1 MKLAIVGAFLGLA
14 LFLPQAAGAT
24 TLVQGNFGGKVN
36 AGSSAVRAPFNV
48 ASTGIV
54 QGMTLNGSAVFDSD
68 VVPASGLALVSFAGL
83 TDPSDAF
90 EFNIGSLHFDLGTAT
105 TGSAG
110 ITPAILF
117 NNGAF
122 AGLNYV
128 SDFLYSDGL
137 TYQLRFNSLNF
148 TVRQVD
154 PVTGFNSNSTINIT
168 GKLDLGG
175 FASQSPYVEGP
186 PGGAGVPEPS
196 TWALMIVGL
205 GGAGAML
212 RRRRALAVAA

>member
-24 TLVQGNFGGKVN
+24 TLVQGNFSGKVN
-36 AGSSAVRAPFNV
+36 SGGSAVKAPFNV

-54 QGMTLNGSAVFDSD
+54 QGMSLTGSAVFDSSI
-68 VVPASGLALVSFAGL
+68 VPASGGLSLVSFASL
-83 TDPSDAF
+83 TNPAAAF
-90 EFNIGSLHFDLGTAT
+90 DFNIGALHFDLGNAT
-105 TGSAG
+105 PTPLG

-117 NNGAF
+117 NNGVF

-128 SDFLYSDGL
+128 SDFLFSDGN

-154 PVTGFNSNSTINIT
+154 PVTGFNSNSTINFA

-175 FASQSPYVEGP
+175 FTSQSPFVD
-186 PGGAGVPEPS
+186 GAGVPEPS
-196 TWALMIVGL
+196 TWALMIAGL

-212 RRRRALAVAA
+212 RRRRAVAVTA

>member
-24 TLVQGNFGGKVN
+24 TLVQGHFGGKVN

-54 QGMTLNGSAVFDSD
+54 QGMTLSGSAVFDSD
-68 VVPASGLALVSFAGL
+68 IVPASGLALVSFAAL

-117 NNGAF
+117 NDGAF

-168 GKLDLGG
+168 GKLNLGG
-175 FASQSPYVEGP
+175 FASESPYVEGT
-186 PGGAGVPEPS
+186 PGGPGVPEPS

-212 RRRRALAVAA
+212 RRRRAVAVTA